1 MNLNNIFKKELTLSN
16 PLKRKILFIAISFYS
31 LAAVI
36 FVFGCGVRHWV
47 TDGYIDEKIRFS
59 ENYAFGKGVNP
70 YKIMLGTI
78 PQLDV
83 EIVDYAGT
91 APYNYVFYYLFHF
104 SDSNKAVAMP
114 TIFCFYILA
123 IIGSSIIIY
132 KYVRPKTDFYV
143 AILCILVFLS
153 QYGIVGSLGMGNYSL
168 FTYFFILLLVYT
180 NFYQSRP
187 VIGGFLLG
195 LAMMKPQTMMPFF
208 VPLIIKRRILLVS
221 ISVATVIIAFLLAC
235 HVLSTSPI
243 ELFKDFSEQGKSATV
258 LSNVYCGVIPSIMSF
273 ITEKKAIDFL
283 QISFVLFLIATF
295 IICWKYRYVER
306 DYAYIIPAAISTI
319 WTYSFSYNST
329 GIYILWA
336 IPIIIDFFSREK
348 ISLFRLFLYILTLS
362 IMVVYIPRDIFGLP
376 RRLFTFSE
384 DIYRLFMVFMAFFIV
399 IKRDTFAKGYKK

>member
-16 PLKRKILFIAISFYS
+16 PFKRKILFIAISFYS

-91 APYNYVFYYLFHF
+91 APYNYVFYYLFLF
-104 SDSNKAVAMP
+104 SDSNKAVAIP
-114 TIFCFYILA
+114 TILCFYILA
-123 IIGSSIIIY
+123 IIGSLIIIY
-132 KYVRPKTDFYV
+132 KYVRPKTDLYV
-143 AILCILVFLS
+143 ALFCILVFLS
-153 QYGIVGSLGMGNYSL
+153 QYGVGAAFGLGNYAI
-168 FTYFFILLLVYT
+168 FTYFFILLLAYT
-180 NFYQSRP
+180 NFCERRP
-187 VIGGFLLG
+187 AIGGLLLG
-195 LAMMKPQTMMPFF
+195 LGMMKPQTMIPFF
-208 VPLIIKRRILLVS
+208 VPLIVKRRILLVS
-221 ISVATVIIAFLLAC
+221 VSVATVIIAFLLAC
-235 HVLSTSPI
+235 YVLSTSPI
-243 ELFKDFSEQGKSATV
+243 ELFKDFSEQGKSATD
-258 LSNVYCGVIPSIMSF
+258 LNEVYCGVIPSIMSF
-273 ITEKKAIDFL
+273 VTEKKPIDFL

-295 IICWKYRYVER
+295 IICWKCRYVEN

-329 GIYILWA
+329 GVYILWA

-376 RRLFTFSE
+376 TSLFPFAE
-384 DIYRLFMVFMAFFIV
+384 DIYRIFMVFMAFFIV

>member
-1 MNLNNIFKKELTLSN
+1 MNLNNIFKKELTLSY

-399 IKRDTFAKGYKK
+399 IKRDTFAKGYNK

>member
-83 EIVDYAGT
+83 EIVDYGGT

-208 VPLIIKRRILLVS
+208 VPLIVKRRILLVS
-221 ISVATVIIAFLLAC
+221 VSVATVIIAFLLAC
-235 HVLSTSPI
+235 YVLSTSPI
-243 ELFKDFSEQGKSATV
+243 ELFKDFSEQGKSATD
-258 LSNVYCGVIPSIMSF
+258 LNEVYCGVIPSIMSF
-273 ITEKKAIDFL
+273 VTEKKPIDFL

-295 IICWKYRYVER
+295 IICWKCRYVEN

-319 WTYSFSYNST
+319 WTYSFAYNST

-376 RRLFTFSE
+376 TSLFPFAE

>member
-59 ENYAFGKGVNP
+59 ENYALGKGVNP

-306 DYAYIIPAAISTI
+306 DYAYIISAAISTI

-399 IKRDTFAKGYKK
+399 IKRDTFAKGYNK